1 MSDIILETFRALTTG
16 VILIYLLL
24 IGKKE
29 TIRHQKGWTYILAG
43 FALIFFGMVV
53 DISDNFPSMNKYLI
67 VGDTAY
73 EAFLEKVIGYL
84 LGFLLLAIGFVKWM
98 PTVMALRQAERALR
112 KSSDELELKVTQ
124 RTSHLQDIN
133 EELQHEITKRKELE
147 KEFKKLA
154 TTDNLTQAYNK
165 MKFREIMPRE
175 MERAE
180 RFNEAL
186 SILMIDIDSF
196 KKINDTYGHVEGDY
210 VLKTIADLVREK
222 LRKVNYFVRWGG
234 DEFVV
239 IAVETDLEGSRIL
252 AERVRKSIENYKFD
266 KVGKV
271 TASFGIAQLKK
282 GETED
287 SLITRADKALYKAK
301 ENGRNRVKENVGRI
315 HFYPTSKASEG

>member
-1 MSDIILETFRALTTG
+1 
-16 VILIYLLL
+16 LL

-29 TIRHQKGWTYILAG
+29 TIRQQKGWTYILVG

-53 DISDNFPSMNKYLI
+53 DISDNFPSMNKYI
-67 VGDTAY
+67 IMGDTVY

-98 PTVMALRQAERALR
+98 PTVMALRQAERELR
-112 KSSDELELKVTQ
+112 KSSDKLELKVEQ
-124 RTSHLQDIN
+124 RTSHLQDLN

-147 KEFKKLA
+147 KEFQKLA

-165 MKFREIMPRE
+165 MKFREIMLRE
-175 MERAE
+175 LGRAE

-186 SILMIDIDSF
+186 SIVMIDIDRF

-239 IAVETDLEGSRIL
+239 IAIETDLEGSRIL
-252 AERVRKSIENYKFD
+252 AEKARKSIENYKFD
-266 KVGKV
+266 NVGKV

-301 ENGRNRVKENVGRI
+301 KNGRNRVEENVERI